1 MAPGNKSSGILE
13 KVLGYGYQIHPGAL
27 KIIESLEEEKA
38 LEVLSSLPEK
48 FPEAI
53 VIEAKHIEM
62 LLEKTAAKKAV
73 ATREFESKLSKLSKR
88 SKLNGKITQI
98 YDGSGLIQRCPKCN
112 RWIIDDF
119 CMVHSDVEGVWDL
132 RIKARFDDG
141 KERCTLI
148 FKRDVTEKSANITLK
163 EAKELGE
170 TTTLER
176 IKNALVGKN
185 IEIEGVKLNG
195 GNFLVK
201 DIREV

>member
-1 MAPGNKSSGILE
+1 VGWCRIFIDM
-13 KVLGYGYQIHPGAL
+13 
-27 KIIESLEEEKA
+27 IIRKRYTS
-38 LEVLSSLPEK
+38 
-48 FPEAI
+48 
-53 VIEAKHIEM
+53 
-62 LLEKTAAKKAV
+62 
-73 ATREFESKLSKLSKR
+73 EFGSKLSKL

-132 RIKARFDDG
+132 RVKARFDDG

-148 FKRDVTEKSANITLK
+148 FKKDMTEKSAKITLE
-163 EAKELGE
+163 EARKLGE
-170 TTTLER
+170 AATLER
-176 IKNALVGKN
+176 IKDILIWKY

-201 DIREV
+201 NIREV

>member
-1 MAPGNKSSGILE
+1 MDYSPSSKGILE

-27 KIIESLEEEKA
+27 KILEGIEEEKA
-38 LEVLSSLPEK
+38 LEVLSSFPEK

-53 VIEAKHIEM
+53 VIEAKHVEM
-62 LLEKTAAKKAV
+62 LLEKPPIKKA
-73 ATREFESKLSKLSKR
+73 AETREFESKLS
-88 SKLNGKITQI
+88 GKITQI

-112 RWIIDDF
+112 RWIIDNF

-141 KERCTLI
+141 KERCTAI
-148 FKRDVTEKSANITLK
+148 FKKDVTEKSANITLK
-163 EAKELGE
+163 EARKLGE
-170 TTTLER
+170 AATLER
-176 IKNALVGKN
+176 IREALFGKN
-185 IEIEGVKLNG
+185 FEIEGVKLNG